1 MTASTLFQ
9 ENSCFTNS
17 SIFHKYEN
25 IKE

>member
-17 SIFHKYEN
+17 NIFHKYEN